1 MHHYWAKTL
10 RNKYHYSSSLK
21 QQVIGKTEHIVAS
34 SIKKHISPPNR
45 VNSILLYSKKHNDDF
60 QARQDC
66 FNIASPSPRKKA
78 RMDTPECSMD

>member
-34 SIKKHISPPNR
+34 SIKKHTSPPNR
-45 VNSILLYSKKHNDDF
+45 VNSILLYSKKHMTSK
-60 QARQDC
+60 QDK
-66 FNIASPSPRKKA
+66 IVLIVLLLPQERKHI
-78 RMDTPECSMD
+78 